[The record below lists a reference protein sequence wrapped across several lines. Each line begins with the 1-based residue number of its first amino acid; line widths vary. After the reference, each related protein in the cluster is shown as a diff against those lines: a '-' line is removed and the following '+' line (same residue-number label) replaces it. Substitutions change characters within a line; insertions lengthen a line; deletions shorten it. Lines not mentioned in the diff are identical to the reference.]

1 MRLPLF
7 VFQERQFERPQERHE
22 ERFFMPSIRVRQPN
36 SGATR
41 NEDKPDP
48 CEVKHQQ
55 GIRKTS
61 NE

>member
-48 CEVKHQQ
+48 CEVKRNK
-55 GIRKTS
+55 GT
-61 NE
+61 